1 MLVLAQS
8 DAAPLITLRP
18 YQTTCVERVLDAY
31 QHKPKGGRALITL
44 PAGCGKTLV
53 FTEIARRLGLNTLII
68 AHRDEL
74 LEQAAESFRFF
85 DPLAVIGQ
93 VGAGKHEWGAPITI
107 ASVLTISRPN
117 HLQALKRFGYGMVIV
132 DEGHHAAAS
141 GYRTVLNALPD
152 AFVVGVTAT
161 PDRHDNQDIRE
172 IFGEPVFSASIIEM
186 VEKGHLSNLRAIAIP
201 TTTSLEGLHIQAGD
215 FNLEELEVTVDT
227 PDRNERIVTGYL
239 THCAGRQGLCF
250 AVTVAH
256 AEHLAATFTRLG
268 IHAATVSSVTPKEE
282 RKQILRD
289 FERGSI
295 QVVCNCGVLTEGYNC
310 LDVDTEILTSQGWRG
325 MGQVSEGDYVYSL
338 NRTTGKMES
347 VPALASIEREV
358 QPAEKMFTIQSQHLD
373 IRTTE
378 GHEFHIK
385 YRDPSN
391 GGTLSANWLTKTGYE
406 LSQRRSSYALPLSAE
421 LDGLPGVPL
430 TDDELRFIAWFMT
443 DGGFV
448 AQSVVISQA
457 KAYHEEIRQL
467 LNRLGFDYKERCRD
481 VAGFAGTRP
490 LPLYEFKIPKGNYK
504 ARVLQGWG
512 NYGPYLDKDVSPL
525 LYKMTRHQFLVF
537 WTELL
542 KGDGSIQEN
551 KAGWLWCNRQTQVD
565 AYTHMAVVRGF
576 ATSSREVKT
585 PTGKPIWRVTVRDAQ
600 WFTTDPGDTRSSRVA
615 LEQSKDNEKV
625 WCVRNR
631 NSTLVTRRHGKVAII
646 GNCPQ
651 ISCILMARPTRS
663 RALYMQCV
671 GRGTRKAPGKHDCII
686 LDITDN
692 CLKHRLEPLC
702 LSKALGKTLQDGES
716 ILEAEGREEREQAE
730 EETQKERTTKVT
742 KRTSDLEIDLLAHMD
757 WQRKI
762 NGVYRL
768 EVGNDKHRIILLP
781 SETTTG
787 YYSVWA
793 KLAPEFKMQQWLRE
807 VPLEWA
813 MEHAEIKARLL
824 QSDKKKL
831 VDATEPWRSRPVT
844 DNQRFMLIKFDLPFT
859 KGMTSGEASDLIGKA
874 IAERDRKKALQK
886 AEKAAKKGTRQRTKN
901 GRASA

>member
-1 MLVLAQS
+1 MLALAQS

-44 PAGCGKTLV
+44 PTGCGKTLV

-132 DEGHHAAAS
+132 DECHHAAAS

-215 FNLEELEVTVDT
+215 FNLEELEVAVDT
-227 PDRNERIVTGYL
+227 PERNERIATGYL
-239 THCAGRQGLCF
+239 THCNGRQGLCF

-268 IHAATVSSVTPKEE
+268 VHAATVSGATPKEE

-289 FERGSI
+289 FERGI
-295 QVVCNCGVLTEGYNC
+295 VQVVCNCGVLTEGYNC
-310 LDVDTEILTSQGWRG
+310 
-325 MGQVSEGDYVYSL
+325 
-338 NRTTGKMES
+338 
-347 VPALASIEREV
+347 P
-358 QPAEKMFTIQSQHLD
+358 
-373 IRTTE
+373 
-378 GHEFHIK
+378 
-385 YRDPSN
+385 
-391 GGTLSANWLTKTGYE
+391 
-406 LSQRRSSYALPLSAE
+406 
-421 LDGLPGVPL
+421 
-430 TDDELRFIAWFMT
+430 
-443 DGGFV
+443 
-448 AQSVVISQA
+448 
-457 KAYHEEIRQL
+457 
-467 LNRLGFDYKERCRD
+467 
-481 VAGFAGTRP
+481 
-490 LPLYEFKIPKGNYK
+490 
-504 ARVLQGWG
+504 
-512 NYGPYLDKDVSPL
+512 
-525 LYKMTRHQFLVF
+525 
-537 WTELL
+537 
-542 KGDGSIQEN
+542 
-551 KAGWLWCNRQTQVD
+551 QT
-565 AYTHMAVVRGF
+565 
-576 ATSSREVKT
+576 
-585 PTGKPIWRVTVRDAQ
+585 
-600 WFTTDPGDTRSSRVA
+600 
-615 LEQSKDNEKV
+615 
-625 WCVRNR
+625 
-631 NSTLVTRRHGKVAII
+631 
-646 GNCPQ
+646 
-651 ISCILMARPTRS
+651 SCILMARPTRS
-663 RALYMQCV
+663 RALYAQCI

-692 CLKHRLEPLC
+692 CIKHRLEPLT
-702 LSKALGKTLQDGES
+702 LSKALDRTLHDGES
-716 ILEAEGREEREQAE
+716 LLEAKEREEREQLEGEA
-730 EETQKERTTKVT
+730 QKERTTKVT
-742 KRTSDLEIDLLAHMD
+742 KRTSDLEIDLLAHLD

-807 VPLEWA
+807 VPLELA

-824 QSDKKKL
+824 QSEKKKL
-831 VDATEPWRSRPVT
+831 VDATEPWRTRPVT

-874 IAERDRKKALQK
+874 IAQRDRKKALQK
-886 AEKAAKKGTRQRTKN
+886 AEKAAKKGTRQRNKN